1 MADLQELGALDRFDL
16 KLLAALEADGRLT
29 NTELAEKVGLSAS
42 QCSRRRIR
50 LEETGIIEGYSAR
63 LNASRLGIGLLA
75 LIQVTL
81 SPHSK
86 ENAKKFRDFVNGVDE
101 IQEAFALTG
110 DADYLLKVAAPD
122 LSGLSRIIND
132 LILPQASV
140 SHVKSSIVLTTL
152 KDSHRLPLRAAKT
165 ASLSRP
171 PGNQKLRAGDRIGI
185 AGQKKQNGLGD
196 LFRLHPA

>member
-1 MADLQELGALDRFDL
+1 MAESQELGALDQFDL

-29 NTELAEKVGLSAS
+29 NAELAERVGLSAS
-42 QCSRRRIR
+42 QCSRRRIW

-86 ENAKKFRDFVNGVDE
+86 V
-101 IQEAFALTG
+101 
-110 DADYLLKVAAPD
+110 
-122 LSGLSRIIND
+122 IND

-165 ASLSRP
+165 AS
-171 PGNQKLRAGDRIGI
+171 
-185 AGQKKQNGLGD
+185 
-196 LFRLHPA
+196 

>member
-1 MADLQELGALDRFDL
+1 MSDSQEVSALDQFDL
-16 KLLAALEADGRLT
+16 KLLDALEADGRLT
-29 NTELAEKVGLSAS
+29 NAELAGKVGLSAS

-75 LIQVTL
+75 FVEVTL

-86 ENAKKFRDFVNGVDE
+86 ENAKKFGVFVNAVEE
-101 IQEAFALTG
+101 IQEAYALTG
-110 DADYLLKVAAPD
+110 DADYLLKVVVPD
-122 LSGLSRIIND
+122 LKNLSRIIND

-152 KDSHRLPLRAAKT
+152 KDSHRLPLRAAKS
-165 ASLSRP
+165 A
-171 PGNQKLRAGDRIGI
+171 A
-185 AGQKKQNGLGD
+185 
-196 LFRLHPA
+196 

>member
-1 MADLQELGALDRFDL
+1 MADSQELGALDQFDL

-29 NTELAEKVGLSAS
+29 NSELALKVGLSAS

-50 LEETGIIEGYSAR
+50 LEEIGIIEGYSAR

-86 ENAKKFRDFVNGVDE
+86 ENAKKFRGFVNGVEE
-101 IQEAFALTG
+101 IQEAYALTG

-132 LILPQASV
+132 LILPHASV
-140 SHVKSSIVLTTL
+140 SHVKSSIVLTKL
-152 KDSHRLPLRAAKT
+152 KDSHRLPLRAPT
-165 ASLSRP
+165 SR
-171 PGNQKLRAGDRIGI
+171 A
-185 AGQKKQNGLGD
+185 
-196 LFRLHPA
+196 

>member
-1 MADLQELGALDRFDL
+1 MPDSHEVSALDRFDL

-29 NTELAEKVGLSAS
+29 NAELGQKAGLSAS

-75 LIQVTL
+75 LVEVTL

-86 ENAKKFRDFVNGVDE
+86 ENAKNFGAFVNAVEE
-101 IQEAFALTG
+101 IREAYALTG
-110 DADYLLKVAAPD
+110 DSDYLLKVMVPD
-122 LSGLSRIIND
+122 LTNLSRIIND

-140 SHVKSSIVLTTL
+140 SHVKSSVVLTTL
-152 KDSHRLPLRAAKT
+152 KDSHRLPLRAVKSA
-165 ASLSRP
+165 
-171 PGNQKLRAGDRIGI
+171 
-185 AGQKKQNGLGD
+185 
-196 LFRLHPA
+196 